1 MKKSKIEV
9 VEKRF
14 VIDVFNDKIHLS
26 HLLNSDL
33 SFKEYLNSY
42 EIKIRELG
50 EDETV
55 MKV

>member
-1 MKKSKIEV
+1 MNKPRIEV
-9 VEKRF
+9 IEKRF

-33 SFKEYLNSY
+33 SFKEYLDSY
-42 EIKIRELG
+42 DIKIRELD
-50 EDETV
+50 EDETI

>member
-1 MKKSKIEV
+1 MNKPRIDV
-9 VEKRF
+9 IEKRF

-33 SFKEYLNSY
+33 SFKEYLDSY
-42 EIKIRELG
+42 DVKIRELD
-50 EDETV
+50 EDETI